1 MNRRSFLSYGTISAA
16 SLLSRG
22 SVRPAFAQ
30 DLGCS
35 SPSAVARTTSG
46 KVRGIARDR
55 VSAFYGIP
63 YGASTAGA
71 RRFMPPAK
79 PEPWAGVREATH
91 FGHRSPQG
99 ASTLIPEVAAVDRG
113 EPAGEDCLVLNVW
126 TPRVGAGKRPV
137 MVWLHGGGYS
147 AGSGA
152 FIIYDGANLAC
163 RHDVV
168 VVTLN
173 HRLNVFG
180 YLYLAE
186 LGGEKY
192 RQSSNVGMLDI
203 VAALEWV
210 RDNIAEFGGDPNN
223 VTIFGQSGGGGKVST
238 LMAMPSA
245 KGLFHRAICESA
257 SAIKGI
263 PKDEA
268 TKSAERYMARLGL
281 KPHQVDELQKLPA
294 EQLVAAMAGGGAMG
308 GPGLRLA
315 PVTDGSSLPRDPFYP
330 DAPPISA
337 NVPLLI
343 GSVETEVTFMR
354 GTPVDPMDD
363 AELHARVKQIL
374 SGRGGFPG
382 AAAGREQVG
391 DATVDHLIGVYR
403 NGRPGIANTDLYL
416 ILASDATF
424 RAGVMTEAERK
435 ADEAGAPCYM
445 YYFAWRS
452 PVRDGKL
459 RTFHTLEIPFVFD
472 NVDLATAMAGS
483 GQDRYPLED
492 KISGAWVAFA
502 RTGNPSHKL
511 LPNWP
516 AFNTKQRATMILNNE
531 CEVVDDPHGNE
542 RRALLAA
549 QHNQES

>member
-1 MNRRSFLSYGTISAA
+1 MNRRSFLGYGTIATAGLFARATFQSA
-16 SLLSRG
+16 L
-22 SVRPAFAQ
+22 AQ

-35 SPSAVARTTSG
+35 SPSAIVRTTAG
-46 KVRGIARDR
+46 RVRGITRER
-55 VSAFYGIP
+55 VSAFFGIP
-63 YGASTAGA
+63 YGASTVGD

-79 PEPWAGVREATH
+79 PEPWTGVREATS

-99 ASTLIPEVAAVDRG
+99 PSTLIPEVAATDRQ
-113 EPAGEDCLVLNVW
+113 EPAGEDCLCLNVW
-126 TPRVGAGKRPV
+126 TPRAGGGNRPV

-168 VVTLN
+168 VVTVN

-192 RQSSNVGMLDI
+192 AESSNVGMLDI

-210 RDNIAEFGGDPNN
+210 RDNISGFGGDPNN

-257 SAIKGI
+257 SAIKGV
-263 PKDEA
+263 PKEEA
-268 TKSAERYMARLGL
+268 TKSAERYMVRLGL
-281 KPHQVDELQKLPA
+281 KPNQVDEMQKLPA
-294 EQLVAAMAGGGAMG
+294 DQLVEAMSGGGAAG

-315 PVTDGSSLPRDPFYP
+315 PVVDGHSLPRNPFDPN
-330 DAPPISA
+330 APEISA

-354 GTPVDPMDD
+354 NTPVDPMDD
-363 AELHARVKQIL
+363 AALHAHVKQAL
-374 SGRGGFPG
+374 RG
-382 AAAGREQVG
+382 AD
-391 DATVDHLIGVYR
+391 DATVGHLIEVYR
-403 NGRPGIANTDLYL
+403 TGRPGIANTDLYL

-435 ADEAGAPCYM
+435 ADQAAAPCYM
-445 YYFAWRS
+445 YYFTWRS

-472 NVDLATAMAGS
+472 NVDLATAMTGS
-483 GQDRYPLED
+483 GQDRYALED

-502 RTGNPSHKL
+502 RTGSPNHKL

-516 AFNTKQRATMILNNE
+516 AFSTKQRATMILNSE
-531 CEVVDDPHGNE
+531 CEVADDPHGDE

-549 QHNQES
+549 QHNEQS